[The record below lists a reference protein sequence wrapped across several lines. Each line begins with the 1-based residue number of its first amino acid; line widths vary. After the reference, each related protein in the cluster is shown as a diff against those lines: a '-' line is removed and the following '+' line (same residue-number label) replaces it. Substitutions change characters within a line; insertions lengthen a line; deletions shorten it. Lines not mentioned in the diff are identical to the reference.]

1 MIEKTVR
8 AVIFE
13 MNEDG
18 DEAVRDIF
26 EFNPRKTLAGKF
38 NSYTQ
43 FTFDEILDYL
53 GEDGATRVQLEISQR
68 IE

>member
-13 MNEDG
+13 RNENG
-18 DEAVRDIF
+18 DEIIRDIF

-38 NSYTQ
+38 DSHTQ
-43 FTFDEILDYL
+43 FNFDEILDYL

-68 IE
+68 R